1 MEQVKYSR
9 YYTYIKPVVGNP
21 IIKSYGSQIFNVVA
35 TVILLI
41 FAIRPT
47 ISAITNLHQ
56 DISNHQKTLQ
66 SLSEK
71 VINLTTAKKN
81 YEALSQETRDKINR
95 VIPNRVEVA
104 LLVAD
109 LEKLAP
115 KTASAS
121 ASTIQIQPLSLTT
134 TDISYKMRPELG
146 EVSFTFYLEGSYQE
160 LLALTAQ
167 LSQSPRLLN
176 IQNLTLSK
184 QPDGPLVFSITG
196 KGYYLK

>member
-47 ISAITNLHQ
+47 ISAITNLRQ

-71 VINLTTAKKN
+71 VTNLTTAKKN
-81 YEALSQETRDKINR
+81 YEALPQETRDKINR
-95 VIPNRVEVA
+95 VIPNRVEVT

-115 KTASAS
+115 KTAS

-146 EVSFTFYLEGSYQE
+146 EISFTFYLEGSYQE
-160 LLALTAQ
+160 LLALTTQ
-167 LSQSPRLLN
+167 LSRSPRLLN

-184 QPDGPLVFSITG
+184 QLDGPLVFSITG